1 MKKIMMFAALALSV
15 AVAQS
20 AQVAWEMEGVKAPGS
35 SSLITGGGT
44 AYLFNA
50 GNYTTAQ
57 IKDAIKDGTFDSLT
71 YVGKVASVDE
81 EEPGYISAGKKDDT
95 SIANNTQ
102 YTFFAVVFD
111 SDDTSSGNYFV
122 TQSKTVTTKGSGLTT
137 IAFGDQSSN
146 SAKWTAI
153 PEPTSVALLALGL
166 AALGLKRKVA

>member
-1 MKKIMMFAALALSV
+1 MKKMMMFAAIALSV

-35 SSLITGGGT
+35 SALITGGGT

-50 GNYTTAQ
+50 ATYTTAQ
-57 IKDAIKDGTFDSLT
+57 VEKAIEEGTFGSLT
-71 YVGKVASVDE
+71 HVGKVASVDE
-81 EEPGYISAGKKDDT
+81 EEAGYISAGKLDDS

-111 SDDTSSGNYFV
+111 SADTSSGNYFV
-122 TQSKTVTTKGSGLTT
+122 TQEKTITTKGSGLTT
-137 IAFGDQSSN
+137 VAFGDQSSN
-146 SAKWTAI
+146 SANWTAI